1 MVSVLW
7 PQVSEMKVAFHS
19 RILTERGS
27 EGAMLDYARMNRS
40 VLGNES
46 VLCLPDRKEFA
57 ENPLLKKWREE
68 FVVIQ
73 YTDKN
78 DLGRKLMKEAAEV
91 LYLTKPGPWDG
102 SLVPGVRN
110 CVHAQF
116 LSDEFHG
123 DAYAYLSSWM
133 SRVMTGREDSFVPFF
148 VPRFV
153 SEEDLRGKL
162 GIPKGAKVFGRHGGW
177 DTFNIP
183 FARRAVVE
191 HARNYTEDHFVFLNT
206 EPICESERFPNVHY
220 LSATVDPVEKAK
232 FLGTC
237 DAMLHARWHGETFG
251 LAVGEF
257 AVLGKPVI
265 TFSESREKAH
275 LEMLGNQAL
284 LYRHVSELAEILREF
299 RPHKTH
305 GTEYNIYANPEKVMQ
320 IFAERFLS

>member
-1 MVSVLW
+1 
-7 PQVSEMKVAFHS
+7 MKVAFHS

-102 SLVPGVRN
+102 FLVPGVRN

-284 LYRHVSELAEILREF
+284 LYRHPGELAGVLKEF
-299 RPHKTH
+299 RPHVTL
-305 GTEYNIYANPEKVMQ
+305 GTEYDKYADPQAVME
-320 IFAERFLS
+320 IFLARFLAE

>member
-1 MVSVLW
+1 
-7 PQVSEMKVAFHS
+7 
-19 RILTERGS
+19 
-27 EGAMLDYARMNRS
+27 MLDYARLNRS

-46 VLCLPDRKEFA
+46 VLCLPDQPEFA
-57 ENPLLKKWREE
+57 GNPLLQKWREE
-68 FVVIQ
+68 FEVIQ
-73 YTDKN
+73 YQDKN
-78 DLGRKLMKEAAEV
+78 DLGRKLKKDRAEV
-91 LYLTKPGPWDG
+91 LYLTKPGPFDG
-102 SLVPGVRN
+102 FLVPGVKN

-116 LSDEFHG
+116 LCDEFHG

-133 SRVMTGREDSFVPFF
+133 SRVMTGWEDSFVPFF

-284 LYRHVSELAEILREF
+284 LYRHPGELAGVLKEF
-299 RPHKTH
+299 RPHVTL
-305 GTEYNIYANPEKVMQ
+305 GTEYDKYADPQAVME
-320 IFAERFLS
+320 IFLARFLAE

>member
-1 MVSVLW
+1 
-7 PQVSEMKVAFHS
+7 MKVAFHS
-19 RILTERGS
+19 RLLTERGS
-27 EGAMLDYARMNRS
+27 EGAMLDYARLNRS
-40 VLGNES
+40 VLGNDS
-46 VLCLPDRKEFA
+46 IICLPNRLEFA
-57 ENPLLKKWREE
+57 ENPLLTKWQDE
-68 FVVIQ
+68 FSIIRYQ
-73 YTDKN
+73 NKN
-78 DLGRKLMKEAAEV
+78 DLGARLKKEKAEII
-91 LYLTKPGPWDG
+91 YLTKPGPDDG
-102 SLVPGVRN
+102 FLVPGLRN

-116 LSDEFHG
+116 LCDEFHG

-148 VPRFV
+148 VPQFV

-206 EPICESERFPNVHY
+206 EPIRESERFPNVHN
-220 LSATVDPVEKAK
+220 LSATVAPLGKAK
-232 FLGTC
+232 FLATC

-265 TFSESREKAH
+265 TFSESRERAH

-284 LYRHVSELAEILREF
+284 LYRNLGELAGILKEF
-299 RPHKTH
+299 CPHKTH
-305 GTEYNIYANPEKVMQ
+305 GTEYEMFADAKSVMSLFQ
-320 IFAERFLS
+320 RKFLEGCK